1 MIHRLDWHKVP
12 KAPLIALLPE
22 VKWVRGEGATATSAL
37 MLYMALVFAY
47 GKEKPTGFYGD
58 QYIKSL
64 TYDDFEQACGISRK
78 LISSGLK
85 LLAELKLVDVQ
96 GGTRS
101 REYEVIFGGSGWFKL
116 PCRSIVA
123 NNGQIR
129 PFNSFQ
135 LRSKHELHAL
145 KLHLYLA
152 SVRDNSTA
160 FSLASY
166 ETIYARTAIIERDI
180 RKAIALLINCGL
192 MVNVTREKDVLVPYG
207 PNHYFLNGHE
217 KLFGKQ
223 S

>member
-1 MIHRLDWHKVP
+1 
-12 KAPLIALLPE
+12 
-22 VKWVRGEGATATSAL
+22 
-37 MLYMALVFAY
+37 
-47 GKEKPTGFYGD
+47 
-58 QYIKSL
+58 
-64 TYDDFEQACGISRK
+64 
-78 LISSGLK
+78 
-85 LLAELKLVDVQ
+85 
-96 GGTRS
+96 
-101 REYEVIFGGSGWFKL
+101 
-116 PCRSIVA
+116 
-123 NNGQIR
+123 
-129 PFNSFQ
+129 
-135 LRSKHELHAL
+135 
-145 KLHLYLA
+145 LHLYLA